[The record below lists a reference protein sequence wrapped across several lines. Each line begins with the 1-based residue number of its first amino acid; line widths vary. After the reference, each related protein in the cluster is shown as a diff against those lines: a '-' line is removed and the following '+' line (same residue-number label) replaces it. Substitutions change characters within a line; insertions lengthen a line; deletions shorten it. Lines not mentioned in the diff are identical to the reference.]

1 LGLGDLAGL
10 GCHQFRATVD
20 GDAVQFNLTND
31 EWHGGH
37 IDERLSDGTW
47 VEVSGTSSGR
57 LREDGIEAR
66 GSGSI
71 WYCPT
76 SRGYPFPCSGF
87 VNCRPD
93 DLKLKFTR
101 K

>member
-1 LGLGDLAGL
+1 M
-10 GCHQFRATVD
+10 D